1 MAGGITEAVGEVMDD
16 VSSTSTGVAAPRT
29 KAVRSE
35 GTKGLFFGFGAYGF
49 WGLLPLYFALLAPA
63 GSVEVVANRVVWSLL
78 FCAAL
83 LTYTRSWRGF
93 MTAVSDRRT
102 LGTLTVAALLI
113 ATNWLTFVYGVTSG
127 HAIETSLGYFINP
140 LVSVLLGVVLLKEK
154 LRPLQW
160 TAVGIG
166 AAAVVVLTI
175 AYGNLPLIAFILAG
189 SFGMYGFVKKRVGQR
204 VDAVTSLSVETA
216 VLAPLAGGV
225 MIWLAVTGAATLTSE
240 GGGHFWLLAAS
251 GLITAVPLLLFGA
264 AAHRLPLATVGFL
277 QYLTPTMQFIIAIT
291 VLGERMPLER
301 WIGFCLVWVAL
312 IFLSTDMLRQY
323 RVNRK
328 LRAARA

>member
-1 MAGGITEAVGEVMDD
+1 MADGITEMVGEVMDG
-16 VSSTSTGVAAPRT
+16 VSSTSTGVAAPRK

-35 GTKGLFFGFGAYGF
+35 GAKGLIFGFGAYGF
-49 WGLLPLYFALLAPA
+49 WGLLPLYFVLLIPA
-63 GSVEVVANRVVWSLL
+63 GSVEVVANRVVWSLI
-78 FCAAL
+78 FCAGL
-83 LTYTRSWRGF
+83 LTVTHSWRGF
-93 MTAVSDRRT
+93 LAAVSRPKT
-102 LGTLTVAALLI
+102 LGTLTIAALLI
-113 ATNWLTFVYGVTSG
+113 ATNWLTYVYGVTSG

-166 AAAVVVLTI
+166 GAAVVVLTI
-175 AYGNLPLIAFILAG
+175 AYGNLPLIAFTLAF
-189 SFGMYGFVKKRVGQR
+189 SFGMYGFVKKRVGR
-204 VDAVTSLSVETA
+204 SVDAVTSLSVETA
-216 VLAPLAGGV
+216 VLTPLAGGV
-225 MIWLAVTGAATLTSE
+225 MIWLAATGAATLTTE
-240 GGGHFWLLAAS
+240 GAGHFWLMAAS
-251 GLITAVPLLLFGA
+251 GVITAVPLLLFGA
-264 AAHRLPLATVGFL
+264 AAHRLPLATIGFL

-301 WIGFCLVWVAL
+301 WIGFGLVWVAL
-312 IFLSTDMLRQY
+312 IFLSTDMVRQY